1 MTFTSP
7 HTLAASSTV
16 SIPVPTATGRAPQY
30 LTMNV
35 CEGLQVITGILLE
48 GLVSCVP
55 LSSCV
60 KKKRKTFNPVTPK
73 SAPQHKSTKIPHVI
87 QQKFRKTRYGCLQ
100 KYLWSGSLHNRTLGF
115 NSQVQNFK
123 INWAGNIPFFALLG
137 CVASFS
143 DINNIVIACTTTLIN
158 LIIKLNKL
166 LSLLF
171 RMSRKLSTLFL
182 FSPKVEWPE
191 KYLLYIDFS
200 HFPTIIIFKRKEK
213 HFSA

>member
-1 MTFTSP
+1 MIFTSP

-48 GLVSCVP
+48 GLVSCVL

-87 QQKFRKTRYGCLQ
+87 QQKFQKTRYGCLQ
-100 KYLWSGSLHNRTLGF
+100 KYPWSGSLHNRTLKF
-115 NSQVQNFK
+115 NSQVQNLK
-123 INWAGNIPFFALLG
+123 LTGLERSPFLRFQGVL
-137 CVASFS
+137 
-143 DINNIVIACTTTLIN
+143 
-158 LIIKLNKL
+158 
-166 LSLLF
+166 LLF
-171 RMSRKLSTLFL
+171 Q
-182 FSPKVEWPE
+182 
-191 KYLLYIDFS
+191 I
-200 HFPTIIIFKRKEK
+200 
-213 HFSA
+213 